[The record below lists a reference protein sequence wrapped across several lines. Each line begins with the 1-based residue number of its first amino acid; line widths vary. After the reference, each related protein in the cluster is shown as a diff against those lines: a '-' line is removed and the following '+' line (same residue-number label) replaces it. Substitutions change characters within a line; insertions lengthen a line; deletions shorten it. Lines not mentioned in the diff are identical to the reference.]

1 MMPVDLDMIPKIS
14 QSISKKVAL
23 KKALQVYADGAK
35 AKTFISVP
43 QNDWSGDAK
52 IVIVWEE
59 PHKIYKQFFTT
70 KYFNM
75 SSSGKL
81 IWGHDLETILLQK
94 D

>member
-23 KKALQVYADGAK
+23 KKALQVYTDGAK
-35 AKTFISVP
+35 AKTFVSVP

-70 KYFNM
+70 KYYKMN
-75 SSSGKL
+75 SSGKL
-81 IWGHDLETILLQK
+81 IWGHDSETILLLK

>member
-1 MMPVDLDMIPKIS
+1 MPHIS
-14 QSISKKVAL
+14 PGYEIRDGISTPNLLICGSKSSISNWSKL
-23 KKALQVYADGAK
+23 K

-70 KYFNM
+70 
-75 SSSGKL
+75 
-81 IWGHDLETILLQK
+81 
-94 D
+94 